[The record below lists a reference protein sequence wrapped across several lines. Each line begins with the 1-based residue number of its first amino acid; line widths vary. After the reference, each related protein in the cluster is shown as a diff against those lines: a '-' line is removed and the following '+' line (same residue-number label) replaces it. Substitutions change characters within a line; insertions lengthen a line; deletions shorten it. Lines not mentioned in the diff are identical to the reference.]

1 MKKAFLFSVYLI
13 CLNVHSITLK
23 KVIEINDGW
32 SFFFINE
39 NKIIMTEKTGSIEL
53 FDIKNKRIENIKHNL
68 NINTSGQGAL
78 MDIISHNGIIFVS
91 YSEKMSNGSTTSLA
105 TGIIKNNQINFKNIF
120 RALPIIK
127 SNYHYGGR
135 LVLKDKTIYLTVGD
149 RGKGM
154 IAQDY
159 KTHPGSIIKIN
170 IDGKIVLDN
179 PRYQNNKDWLP
190 EIFQIGVR
198 NPQGLE
204 YSSMDKKIYITNH
217 GAMGGDW
224 FGEIKKGENYG
235 WKILGW
241 GGKNYS
247 GLPIGPKWMPGFTK
261 AIKYWVPSIATSAI
275 TIYDGKEF
283 REWNGKALITSLKDQ
298 SLRKLNFDDINNV
311 KEEIIFKDRIGRIRD
326 IQVHPLNGKI
336 YFLADGSLWIMEKN
350 D

>member
-1 MKKAFLFSVYLI
+1 MKKLFLLSLYLI
-13 CLNVHSITLK
+13 YTNVHPITLK
-23 KVIEINDGW
+23 KIVGIDDGW

-39 NKIIMTEKTGSIEL
+39 NKIITTEKTGSIKL
-53 FDIKNKRIENIKHNL
+53 FHIKNKRIENIKHNL
-68 NINTSGQGAL
+68 SINISGQGAL

-135 LVLKDKTIYLTVGD
+135 LVLKDDTIYLTVGD

-159 KTHPGSIIKIN
+159 KTHPGSIIKIK
-170 IDGKIVLDN
+170 IDGEIVLDN

-224 FGEIKKGENYG
+224 FGVLKKGENYG

-241 GGKNYS
+241 GGKNYV
-247 GLPIGPKWMPGFTK
+247 GTKIGPKWTPEFSK
-261 AIKYWVPSIATSAI
+261 AIHYWVPSIGVSSLI
-275 TIYDGKEF
+275 IYKGKEF
-283 REWNGKALITSLKDQ
+283 EEWNGNALITSLKDK
-298 SLRKLNFDDINNV
+298 SLRRIVFNENQFI
-311 KEEIIFKDRIGRIRD
+311 KENIILKDKIGRIRD
-326 IQVHPLNGKI
+326 IELNPIDGKI
-336 YFLADGSLWIMEKN
+336 YLLGGNALWQLSR
-350 D
+350 

>member
-1 MKKAFLFSVYLI
+1 MKKLFLLSLYLI
-13 CLNVHSITLK
+13 YTNVHPITLK
-23 KVIEINDGW
+23 KIVGIDDGW

-39 NKIIMTEKTGSIEL
+39 NKIITTEKTGSIKL

-68 NINTSGQGAL
+68 SINISGQGAL

-135 LVLKDKTIYLTVGD
+135 LVLKDDTIYLTVGD

-159 KTHPGSIIKIN
+159 KTHPGSIIKIK
-170 IDGKIVLDN
+170 IDGEIVLDN

-224 FGEIKKGENYG
+224 FGVLKKGENYG

-241 GGKNYS
+241 GGKNYV
-247 GLPIGPKWMPGFTK
+247 GTKIGPKWTPEFSK
-261 AIKYWVPSIATSAI
+261 AIHYWVPSIGVSSLI
-275 TIYDGKEF
+275 IYKGKEF
-283 REWNGKALITSLKDQ
+283 EEWNGNALITSLKDK
-298 SLRKLNFDDINNV
+298 SLRR
-311 KEEIIFKDRIGRIRD
+311 IIFKENQFIEEKVILKDKIGRIRD
-326 IQVHPLNGKI
+326 IELNPIDGKI
-336 YFLADGSLWIMEKN
+336 YLLGGNALWQLSR
-350 D
+350 

>member
-1 MKKAFLFSVYLI
+1 MKKLFLLSLYLI
-13 CLNVHSITLK
+13 CINVHPIALK
-23 KVIEINDGW
+23 KIVEIDDGW
-32 SFFFINE
+32 SIFFINE
-39 NKIIMTEKTGSIEL
+39 NKILTTEKTGSIKL
-53 FDIKNKRIENIKHNL
+53 FDIKNKKIENIKHNL
-68 NINTSGQGAL
+68 SINTSGQGAL

-105 TGIIKNNQINFKNIF
+105 TGIIKNNQITFKNIF

-135 LVLKDKTIYLTVGD
+135 LVLKDETIYLTVGD

-170 IDGKIVLDN
+170 IDGEIVLDN
-179 PRYQNNKDWLP
+179 PKYQNNKDWLP

-224 FGEIKKGENYG
+224 FGVFDVV
-235 WKILGW
+235 L
-241 GGKNYS
+241 S
-247 GLPIGPKWMPGFTK
+247 GDGPPIG
-261 AIKYWVPSIATSAI
+261 IN
-275 TIYDGKEF
+275 ELQ
-283 REWNGKALITSLKDQ
+283 REYGDLSQNYPNPFSEH
-298 SLRKLNFDDINNV
+298 F
-311 KEEIIFKDRIGRIRD
+311 
-326 IQVHPLNGKI
+326 
-336 YFLADGSLWIMEKN
+336 
-350 D
+350 

>member
-1 MKKAFLFSVYLI
+1 MKILFILLLYLI
-13 CLNVHSITLK
+13 SLNINSITLK
-23 KVIEINDGW
+23 KIVEINDGW
-32 SFFFINE
+32 SLFFIND
-39 NKIIMTEKTGSIEL
+39 NKIILTEKTGSIKL
-53 FDIKNKRIENIKHNL
+53 FDIKNKRIKNIKHNL

-78 MDIISHNGIIFVS
+78 MDIISYNGSIFVS

-135 LVLKDKTIYLTVGD
+135 LVLKDDTIYLTVGD

-170 IDGKIVLDN
+170 IEGEKVLDN

-224 FGEIKKGENYG
+224 FGVLKKGENYG

-241 GGKNYS
+241 GGKNYI
-247 GLPIGPKWMPGFTK
+247 GTKIGPKWTPEFSK
-261 AIKYWVPSIATSAI
+261 AIHYWVPSIGVSSLI
-275 TIYDGKEF
+275 IYKGKEF
-283 REWNGKALITSLKDQ
+283 EEWNGNALITSLKDK
-298 SLRKLNFDDINNV
+298 SLRRIVF
-311 KEEIIFKDRIGRIRD
+311 KENQFIKEKVILKDKIGRIRD
-326 IQVHPLNGKI
+326 IELNPIDGKI
-336 YFLADGSLWIMEKN
+336 YLLGGNALWKLSR
-350 D
+350 

>member
-1 MKKAFLFSVYLI
+1 MKKLFLLLLYFI
-13 CLNVHSITLK
+13 CLNVHPITLK
-23 KVIEINDGW
+23 KTVGIDDGW

-39 NKIIMTEKTGSIEL
+39 NKIITTEKTGSIKL

-68 NINTSGQGAL
+68 SINTSGQGAL

-135 LVLKDKTIYLTVGD
+135 LVLKDDTIYLTVGD

-159 KTHPGSIIKIN
+159 KTHPGSIIKIK
-170 IDGKIVLDN
+170 IDGEIVLDN

-224 FGEIKKGENYG
+224 FGVLKKGENYG

-241 GGKNYS
+241 GGKNYI
-247 GLPIGPKWMPGFTK
+247 GTKIGPKWTPEFSK
-261 AIKYWVPSIATSAI
+261 AIHYWVPSIGVSSLI
-275 TIYDGKEF
+275 IYKGKEF
-283 REWNGKALITSLKDQ
+283 EEWNGNALITSLKDK
-298 SLRKLNFDDINNV
+298 SLRRIVFNENQFI
-311 KEEIIFKDRIGRIRD
+311 KENIILKDKIGRIRD
-326 IQVHPLNGKI
+326 IELNPIDGKI
-336 YFLADGSLWIMEKN
+336 YLLGGNALWELSR
-350 D
+350 

>member
-1 MKKAFLFSVYLI
+1 MKKLFLLSLYLI
-13 CLNVHSITLK
+13 CLHVHPITLK
-23 KVIEINDGW
+23 KIVGIDDGW

-39 NKIIMTEKTGSIEL
+39 NKIITTEKTGSIKL
-53 FDIKNKRIENIKHNL
+53 FDVKNKRIENIKHNL
-68 NINTSGQGAL
+68 SINTSGQGAL

-105 TGIIKNNQINFKNIF
+105 TGIIKDNQINFKNIF

-135 LVLKDKTIYLTVGD
+135 LVLKDETIYLTVGD

-170 IDGKIVLDN
+170 IDGEIVLDN
-179 PRYQNNKDWLP
+179 PKYQNNKDWLP

-224 FGEIKKGENYG
+224 FGVLKKGENYG

-241 GGKNYS
+241 GGKNYI
-247 GLPIGPKWMPGFTK
+247 GTKIGPKWTPEFSK
-261 AIKYWVPSIATSAI
+261 AIHYWVPSIGVSSLI
-275 TIYDGKEF
+275 IYKGKEF
-283 REWNGKALITSLKDQ
+283 EEWNGNALITSLKDK
-298 SLRKLNFDDINNV
+298 SLRRIVFKENQFIKENV
-311 KEEIIFKDRIGRIRD
+311 ILKDKIGRIRD
-326 IQVHPLNGKI
+326 IELNPINGKI
-336 YFLADGSLWIMEKN
+336 YLLGGNALWELSK
-350 D
+350 

>member
-1 MKKAFLFSVYLI
+1 MKKLFLLSLYLI
-13 CLNVHSITLK
+13 CINVHAITLK
-23 KVIEINDGW
+23 KIVGIDDGW

-39 NKIIMTEKTGSIEL
+39 NKIITTEKTGSIKL
-53 FDIKNKRIENIKHNL
+53 FNIKNKRIENIKHNL
-68 NINTSGQGAL
+68 SINTSGQGAL
-78 MDIISHNGIIFVS
+78 MDILSHNGNIFVS

-105 TGIIKNNQINFKNIF
+105 TGSIKNNQISFKNIF

-135 LVLKDKTIYLTVGD
+135 LVLKDDTIYLTVGD

-170 IDGKIVLDN
+170 IDGEIVLDN

-224 FGEIKKGENYG
+224 FGVLKKGENYG

-241 GGKNYS
+241 GGKNYV
-247 GLPIGPKWMPGFTK
+247 GTKIGPKWTPEFSK
-261 AIKYWVPSIATSAI
+261 AIHYWVPSIGISSLI
-275 TIYDGKEF
+275 IYKGKEF
-283 REWNGKALITSLKDQ
+283 EEWNGNALITSLKDK
-298 SLRKLNFDDINNV
+298 SLRRINLLKKKL
-311 KEEIIFKDRIGRIRD
+311 
-326 IQVHPLNGKI
+326 
-336 YFLADGSLWIMEKN
+336 Y
-350 D
+350 

>member
-1 MKKAFLFSVYLI
+1 MKKLFLLSLYLI
-13 CLNVHSITLK
+13 YTNVHPITLK
-23 KVIEINDGW
+23 KIVGIDDGW

-39 NKIIMTEKTGSIEL
+39 NKIITTEKTGSIKL

-68 NINTSGQGAL
+68 SINISGQGAL

-135 LVLKDKTIYLTVGD
+135 LVLKDDTIYLTVGD

-159 KTHPGSIIKIN
+159 KTHPGSIIKIK
-170 IDGKIVLDN
+170 IDGEIVLDN

-224 FGEIKKGENYG
+224 FGVLKKGENYG

-241 GGKNYS
+241 GGKNYI
-247 GLPIGPKWMPGFTK
+247 GTKIGPKWTPEFSK
-261 AIKYWVPSIATSAI
+261 AIHYWVPSIGVSSLI
-275 TIYDGKEF
+275 IYKGKEF
-283 REWNGKALITSLKDQ
+283 EEWNGNALITSLKDK
-298 SLRKLNFDDINNV
+298 SLRRIV
-311 KEEIIFKDRIGRIRD
+311 FKDNQFIKENVILKNKIGRIRD
-326 IQVHPLNGKI
+326 IEVSPIDGKI
-336 YFLADGSLWIMEKN
+336 YLLGGNALWKLSR
-350 D
+350 